1 MSGDFDGKTV
11 IVTGAGRGIGRSI
24 SARLIDRGARVM
36 MADSD
41 EDLLRQARDSFPD
54 STEHLARFTCNI
66 SQKFGVNNLLA
77 ATLDAFDRID
87 ALITCPVDSE
97 RGDPLSLSADALDRV
112 MASNLRSA
120 FLVSKVIATR
130 MIEQSKDAEN
140 GAPAGSIVHVSSLAG
155 QIASPE
161 ITSFAISCAAL
172 DSLTRSLAV
181 TLAPHRIRVNGVAP
195 GGVMTNRLRDAIASH
210 PELRPALINATPLGR
225 IGDAEEAAK
234 AALFLSSEQASFIT
248 GQIITVDGG
257 RSALDPLTASEI

>member
-1 MSGDFDGKTV
+1 MVASFEGKTV
-11 IVTGAGRGIGRSI
+11 IVTGAGRGVGRSI
-24 SARLIDRGARVM
+24 SARLIERGACVM

-41 EDLLRQARDSFPD
+41 EELLKRARESFPD
-54 STEHLARFTCNI
+54 GTENLDRFTCNI

-77 ATLDAFDRID
+77 ATLDAFDRVD

-112 MASNLRSA
+112 LGANLRSA
-120 FLVSKVIATR
+120 FLVSKVVATK
-130 MIEQSKDAEN
+130 MIEQAESR
-140 GAPAGSIVHVSSLAG
+140 GEDAPAGAIVHISSLAA

-172 DSLTRSLAV
+172 DALTRSLAV

-195 GGVMTNRLRDAIASH
+195 GGVMTNRLRDAIAGN
-210 PELRPALINATPLGR
+210 PDLRPALIAATPLGR
-225 IGDAEEAAK
+225 IGATEEAAE
-234 AALFLSSEQASFIT
+234 AALFLASNDASFIT

-257 RSALDPLTASEI
+257 RSALDPLASAEI